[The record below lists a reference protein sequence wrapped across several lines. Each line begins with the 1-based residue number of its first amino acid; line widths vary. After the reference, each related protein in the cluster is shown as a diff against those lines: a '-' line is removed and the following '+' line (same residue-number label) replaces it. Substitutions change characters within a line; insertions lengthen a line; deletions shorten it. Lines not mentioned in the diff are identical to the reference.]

1 MWYKQYDIRWHSN
14 TFFYTFFQTHF
25 KPNLDI
31 DVKRAVGD
39 IEKHVVIFQYE
50 SLYTVTF
57 IYTV

>member
-1 MWYKQYDIRWHSN
+1 MTFVDIPIL
-14 TFFYTFFQTHF
+14 FYTFFQTHF

-57 IYTV
+57 LYTV